1 MERSLLLT
9 ELEKDDR
16 VVTMGT
22 SVCQTLGG
30 GGETENAKI
39 TSISVLYSCS
49 FLIKKSSICE

>member
-9 ELEKDDR
+9 ELEEDDH

-30 GGETENAKI
+30 GGAETENAKI

-49 FLIKKSSICE
+49 FLIKKS

>member
-30 GGETENAKI
+30 GGGRQKTRKLHQYQYCIA
-39 TSISVLYSCS
+39 VP
-49 FLIKKSSICE
+49 F